1 MVADVRTA
9 MLVLLGAVGFV
20 LLIACANVAGL
31 LIARGAARRRELAVR
46 TALGAGRGRL
56 MQQLLTESLVLA
68 LAGGALGLLVANWT
82 LQLLIGVAP
91 ENLPR
96 LDDVDARL
104 ARRAVRVRRHASRSA
119 CCSAWRRR
127 CRRRGPSSTSI

>member
-68 LAGGALGLLVANWT
+68 RG
-82 LQLLIGVAP
+82 
-91 ENLPR
+91 R
-96 LDDVDARL
+96 RRARL
-104 ARRAVRVRRHASRSA
+104 ARRDTGRSS
-119 CCSAWRRR
+119 CW
-127 CRRRGPSSTSI
+127 